1 MSGGAIVE
9 ISDQAIV
16 RLPSGV
22 RLKKD
27 EARDRFVLLAPE
39 RALIMDP
46 IGMAILGEIDGVKTV
61 GQMIDSL
68 ASAYAADP
76 QMIGKDVK
84 AFLLDL
90 AGRRIVE
97 ISQ

>member
-1 MSGGAIVE
+1 MSGSAVAE

-27 EARDRFVLLAPE
+27 EVRDRFVLLAPE
-39 RALIMDP
+39 RALVMDAV
-46 IGMAILGEIDGVKTV
+46 GVAILGEIDGAKTV
-61 GQMIDSL
+61 QQMIASL
-68 ASAYAADP
+68 ASTYAADP
-76 QMIGKDVK
+76 QIIGKDVK